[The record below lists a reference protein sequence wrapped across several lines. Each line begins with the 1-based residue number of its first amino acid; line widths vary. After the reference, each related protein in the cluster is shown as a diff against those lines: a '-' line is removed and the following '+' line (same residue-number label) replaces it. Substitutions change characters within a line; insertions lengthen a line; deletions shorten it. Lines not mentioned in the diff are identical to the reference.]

1 MTHLPK
7 QQPAADKVSFVTGIY
22 QDDMVKST
30 WHYHDNYE
38 LSFITKGAGKRIVA
52 DSIVNFY
59 PGDMVLIG
67 RRLPHVWIAD
77 KEYQITPDRSL
88 ELVYVQFTSEIIVP
102 SLLELSEFKHIK
114 KAIEMSERGIQIT
127 GHTLNEVG
135 EIMLQLPYLEDFD
148 RLINFFKLLNVIGK
162 SNTHI
167 PLASEEY
174 IKKRFEPANK
184 RISMIHEYFLANYH
198 KEFNLKELASLVSM
212 AEGSLCRFFKEKA
225 GCTPF
230 EYLNRVK
237 TDLAC
242 KFLLDE
248 DMNITEVAMESG
260 FNNLS
265 HFNKQFKKNTGMT
278 PSEYKKQLQTLR

>member
-1 MTHLPK
+1 MTHLPEQK
-7 QQPAADKVSFVTGIY
+7 WPGNNLSFITGIY

-38 LSFITKGAGKRIVA
+38 LSFVTKGAGKRIVA

-59 PGDMVLIG
+59 PGDMVFIG
-67 RRLPHVWIAD
+67 RKLPHVWIAD
-77 KEYQITPDRSL
+77 KEYQVTPDRSL
-88 ELVYVQFTSEIIVP
+88 ELVYLQFTSDVMTP
-102 SLLELSEFKHIK
+102 SILDLPEFRFVKRAMEL
-114 KAIEMSERGIQIT
+114 SERGIQIT
-127 GHTLNEVG
+127 GQTLNDVS
-135 EIMLQLPYLEDFD
+135 EIMLQLPYLEEFD
-148 RLINFFKLLNVIGK
+148 RLISFFKLLNVIGQ
-162 SNTHI
+162 SDTHI

-174 IKKRFEPANK
+174 IKKRLEPANK

-198 KEFNLKELASLVSM
+198 KELNLSEIASLVSM

-248 DMNITEVAMESG
+248 DMTITEVAMESG

-278 PSEYKKQLQTLR
+278 PSEYKKQLQALK